1 MVIKNFFL
9 LALFPL
15 LLTACFRPA
24 KSQREFALG
33 TFCVINL
40 YESGTNKLYSRMF
53 SRIREIDTTMSA
65 FPGEFEGLLNDNTIN
80 DPNFG
85 DSAMGDAVSTLV
97 SGALAI
103 NRQAGIAPVKVRA
116 DLILVL
122 ETALRYAELSGGAFD
137 PTIGPLVKLW
147 GIGTETERIPT
158 DAEIAAALELVNFRD
173 LIIDRN
179 SGTAFLRRKGME
191 IDLGGIAKGYAADE
205 AARIAREG
213 RVRRGIIDLGGNIL
227 ALGWRWE
234 KKKDSTPWRIGVQN
248 PFSARGESIGFL
260 EVHDTSVVT
269 SGVYER
275 FFDNG
280 GTRYHHIL
288 STTNGYPVDNGLLAV
303 TIVTERSMEAD
314 ALSTAVFA
322 LGFERGKALIDS
334 IPNAEAVFVF
344 ADRSVKITE
353 GLSGIFTLT
362 DNEFGFLESQRRNF

>member
-1 MVIKNFFL
+1 L
-9 LALFPL
+9 
-15 LLTACFRPA
+15 
-24 KSQREFALG
+24 
-33 TFCVINL
+33 CVVNL
-40 YESGTNKLYSRMF
+40 YESGTNKLYSRIF
-53 SRIREIDTTMSA
+53 SRIREIDRVMSA
-65 FPGEFEGLLNDNTIN
+65 FPGEFEDLLNDSASLSDATIT

-85 DSAMGDAVSTLV
+85 DNAVSTLV
-97 SGALAI
+97 SGVLAI

-147 GIGTETERIPT
+147 GIGTEKQRIPS
-158 DAEIAAALELVNFRD
+158 ANEIAAALELVNYRD

-191 IDLGGIAKGYAADE
+191 LDLGGIAKGYAADE

-213 RVRRGIIDLGGNIL
+213 KVRRGIIDLGGNIL
-227 ALGWRWE
+227 ALGWRLE

-248 PFSARGESIGFL
+248 PFSIRGESIGFL

-288 STTNGYPVDNGLLAV
+288 STANGYPVDNGLLAV

-322 LGFERGKALIDS
+322 LGFGRGKALIDS

-344 ADRSVKITE
+344 ADGSVKITE
-353 GLSGIFTLT
+353 GLFGIFTLT
-362 DNEFGFLESQRRNF
+362 NDEFRLF